1 VLRTALQNRR
11 ARAVIA
17 LVSLIALSPLSLACS
32 KPDGGAIMTTT
43 SVSAPSLPP
52 TAVSESTAGNPGPNP
67 TQSDPGQN
75 PTVTDPGPN
84 PTVTDPGP
92 NPTQF
97 DPGPNNTTG
106 GPQTL
111 RGILVLDPSNGCISI
126 DSDTGRLDLRFTQR
140 DYSLGHDGAP
150 ALVDVDNTAIAR
162 SGDTLFV
169 AGYVA
174 GASGTCGTR
183 FDVESLVSVLPA
195 G

>member
-11 ARAVIA
+11 ARA
-17 LVSLIALSPLSLACS
+17 LIALIALIALPPVALACS
-32 KPDGGAIMTTT
+32 KPDGGAIKATTT
-43 SVSAPSLPP
+43 APSQPP
-52 TAVSESTAGNPGPNP
+52 TAVSESTAGDPGPNP
-67 TQSDPGQN
+67 TVTDPGPN

-97 DPGPNNTTG
+97 DPGPNDTSG
-106 GPQTL
+106 GPVTL

-126 DSDTGRLDLRFTQR
+126 DSDTGRSDLRFTR
-140 DYSLGHDGAP
+140 GDYSLGHDGAP
-150 ALVDVDNTAIAR
+150 ALVDVDNTAIAH

-169 AGYVA
+169 AGFGS
-174 GASGTCGTR
+174 GAPGTCGTR